1 MRRVNDSEKKANN
14 KGKELLKE
22 AAKSNVRRRVSPIW
36 VDKIDQEPYMRRDR
50 FTLVKKRPSKDLLSK
65 DGMAIY
71 DKIAKSQ
78 SNSPSSGVVKLNNS
92 DQTRNVVPTGG
103 QKTERNAAPNMMP
116 HPSSVEQMQSIIL
129 SDASQKTNVNSVLF
143 PGVGYAAGGNL
154 AKMDEIHALERM
166 LNR

>member
-1 MRRVNDSEKKANN
+1 MSRIKQNAAVRRVNDSEKKANN

-78 SNSPSSGVVKLNNS
+78 SNSPGQGNVKLNHS

-103 QKTERNAAPNMMP
+103 HKTERGNAPNVMP
-116 HPSSVEQMQSIIL
+116 HPSSVEQM
-129 SDASQKTNVNSVLF
+129 
-143 PGVGYAAGGNL
+143 
-154 AKMDEIHALERM
+154 
-166 LNR
+166 